1 MQDRHQLPRGGTASL
16 IRWPV
21 RGGGLGLLVA
31 AVMLTAAPRT
41 GHGFDNDQFLTA
53 CQAECRGVAEICDT
67 YAVDD
72 VVAGEPLYEPN
83 GAQAG
88 AIDLAR
94 LSSTRSFLTC
104 LMRGPGFV
112 ALPANSGHV
121 LWTDGWGVILATDCV
136 EVLQL
141 AENTGSTMAGGMF
154 AGGGRC
160 D

>member
-1 MQDRHQLPRGGTASL
+1 M
-16 IRWPV
+16 
-21 RGGGLGLLVA
+21 
-31 AVMLTAAPRT
+31 APRT
-41 GHGFDNDQFLTA
+41 GHGFDNDQFLTV
-53 CQAECRGVAEICDT
+53 CRAECRGVAEICDT

-94 LSSTRSFLTC
+94 LSSTRPFLTC

-112 ALPANSGHV
+112 ALPATTGDV

-160 D
+160 DCGGRCD